1 MTAVLIS
8 LWLVCGILSAAAPNA
23 KQRSGTCWSFLRLLT
38 SMLDVMLLI
47 GGVALLAVLV
57 SALG

>member
-8 LWLVCGILSAAAPNA
+8 LWLVCGILSAAVPNA
-23 KQRSGTCWSFLRLLT
+23 KQRSGTRWSFISLLT

>member
-8 LWLVCGILSAAAPNA
+8 LWLVCGILSATVPNA
-23 KQRSGTCWSFLRLLT
+23 KQRSGTRWSFIRLLT

-47 GGVALLAVLV
+47 GCVALLAILL

>member
-8 LWLVCGILSAAAPNA
+8 LWLVCGILSATVPNA
-23 KQRSGTCWSFLRLLT
+23 KQRSGIRWSFIRLLT